1 MTWDSVICNA
11 MPAQSRAA
19 AACDQS
25 PHPGA
30 VLCLS
35 GPQSNAV
42 AASALREN
50 GRVTVDIPVRVQ
62 SCQSTI
68 SAFVMNADGDIVHVR
83 RLRA

>member
-1 MTWDSVICNA
+1 MRKRVLL
-11 MPAQSRAA
+11 PRAINHRIA
-19 AACDQS
+19 AL
-25 PHPGA
+25 
-30 VLCLS
+30 LCLS
-35 GPQSNAV
+35 GLQSNVV

-83 RLRA
+83 R